1 LVPFEGIELGD
12 AQNINFDVIFYQTP
26 NGREV
31 VLDEIRILDK
41 RDKITIGEDI
51 KVAQMRFPKGA
62 PVVKPMGQ
70 GLYEIR
76 STISGPREFRCL
88 FFHSSKE
95 KCLVIVHAFIKKTKA
110 TPALAIKLA
119 RTRITDFDHT

>member
-1 LVPFEGIELGD
+1 VLDIIFE
-12 AQNINFDVIFYQTP
+12 VVFYQTA
-26 NGREV
+26 NGRDI
-31 VLDEIRILDK
+31 VLDEIRALEK
-41 RDKITIGEDI
+41 KDKITVGEDI

-62 PVVKPMGQ
+62 PIVKPMGQ

-95 KCLVIVHAFIKKTKA
+95 KALVIVNAFIKKTRS
-110 TPALAIKLA
+110 TPAAAIKLA
-119 RTRITDFDHT
+119 RTRMNDFEAS

>member
-1 LVPFEGIELGD
+1 LLDISFNV
-12 AQNINFDVIFYQTP
+12 VFYKTAS
-26 NGREV
+26 GRDI
-31 VLDEIRILDK
+31 VLEEIKALNKKDK
-41 RDKITIGEDI
+41 VTVGEDI

-95 KCLVIVHAFIKKTKA
+95 KSLVIVNAFIKKTRS
-110 TPALAIKLA
+110 TPIAAIKLA
-119 RTRITDFDHT
+119 RSRMDDFEAS